1 MPLSSTN
8 VKADP
13 EKIQLAKLKGINL
26 SQLFRDALDTSL
38 RVSGDDREMLE
49 SQLTEIRKQMEILQL
64 EEKLVLDQ
72 LKSMDSRDEVA
83 KYREDKF
90 NKWKKNIAYQISH
103 NTNDWAVTKNLFR
116 FSNVNECKAWI
127 VGKLKSEKLL

>member
-1 MPLSSTN
+1 
-8 VKADP
+8 
-13 EKIQLAKLKGINL
+13 
-26 SQLFRDALDTSL
+26 
-38 RVSGDDREMLE
+38 MLE

-72 LKSMDSRDEVA
+72 LKSMESRDEVER
-83 KYREDKF
+83 YREAKF

-116 FSNVNECKAWI
+116 FSNVNECKSWI
-127 VGKLKSEKLL
+127 LNRLKSEKLI